1 MISTIERNPNAF
13 RSKILSSSSTT
24 STSHNNLA
32 AEVALHHKGCHCKK
46 SNCLKKYCE
55 CFQLGIT
62 CSDRCRCTNCKNF
75 PGSVERNKCL
85 SVGIKEISQIIRKSE
100 NGCSVSDASGASIA
114 AGSSS
119 SSRSASY
126 IAAPDVALVRR
137 LDDLGA
143 ILSHDVIS
151 KVMQDAGCIPVLT
164 ISSVS
169 FLSFY
174 LLFLLT
180 SSTCIYIT
188 KVCQS
193 MLLTVFEETSK
204 NNSVTKRK
212 RGSSLGED
220 GEEGGGGGVLEP
232 PPKKIHVD
240 GIVNHIEV
248 EVSHGSEN
256 MKDNS
261 ELDGVNSEEIAVD
274 QSKLIVTKLLHA
286 FGMSVLGAVRSLT
299 THNEVDMSLGI
310 AGLYSLKME
319 KGRSFENMA
328 STTEGSPDRPKPAF
342 LQKGV
347 TALQGGHVT
356 QASTSSQ
363 NFLKISQPFHQFP
376 PSQSQSLPEDLL
388 QSADSSQ
395 TDIDQSSNS
404 TDVEKC
410 ATTTTTS
417 PPTPFQ
423 LSRSNRSMSVNS
435 TTTTEEILSQDSQE
449 ENCLTEYP
457 SKHPN
462 TAISHAI
469 LQTTQ
474 SPSVAKMFAFDRN
487 NRSNK
492 QEAVPVGSKVEY
504 YHNGWG
510 GGIGLAP
517 FEDDGVQEALS
528 GHGQMIAAPGGSIE
542 VLSPSVKQY
551 VTTE

>member
-1 MISTIERNPNAF
+1 
-13 RSKILSSSSTT
+13 
-24 STSHNNLA
+24 
-32 AEVALHHKGCHCKK
+32 
-46 SNCLKKYCE
+46 
-55 CFQLGIT
+55 
-62 CSDRCRCTNCKNF
+62 
-75 PGSVERNKCL
+75 
-85 SVGIKEISQIIRKSE
+85 
-100 NGCSVSDASGASIA
+100 
-114 AGSSS
+114 
-119 SSRSASY
+119 
-126 IAAPDVALVRR
+126 
-137 LDDLGA
+137 
-143 ILSHDVIS
+143 
-151 KVMQDAGCIPVLT
+151 
-164 ISSVS
+164 
-169 FLSFY
+169 
-174 LLFLLT
+174 
-180 SSTCIYIT
+180 
-188 KVCQS
+188 
-193 MLLTVFEETSK
+193 MLLTVFEETTK

-220 GEEGGGGGVLEP
+220 GEEGGGEGGVLEP

-240 GIVNHIEV
+240 GIESHIEV
-248 EVSHGSEN
+248 EVEISHGSEN
-256 MKDNS
+256 MKDTSDLN
-261 ELDGVNSEEIAVD
+261 GFNSEEIAVD

-328 STTEGSPDRPKPAF
+328 STTEGFPERPKPAF
-342 LQKGV
+342 LQKDA
-347 TALQGGHVT
+347 TSMQGGPVT

-363 NFLKISQPFHQFP
+363 NFSKLSQPFHQFP
-376 PSQSQSLPEDLL
+376 PSQSLPENLL
-388 QSADSSQ
+388 HSADSSQ

-410 ATTTTTS
+410 ATTTS
-417 PPTPFQ
+417 PSIPFQ

-449 ENCLTEYP
+449 ENCITEYP
-457 SKHPN
+457 SKYLN
-462 TAISHAI
+462 TAVSHAI

-474 SPSVAKMFAFDRN
+474 LPSVAKMFAFDRN

-492 QEAVPVGSKVEY
+492 QEMAPATSKVEF

-542 VLSPSVKQY
+542 VLPPSVKQQY